1 VCILLIE
8 FETFTSTLHSR
19 YGSISSGIMGAGSY
33 LLLFFFLVT
42 PEERCMLVQ
51 ARKGAFGLM
60 SGRDVG
66 CLWFVFFEKN
76 EEEKK

>member
-1 VCILLIE
+1 
-8 FETFTSTLHSR
+8 
-19 YGSISSGIMGAGSY
+19 MGAGSY